1 MPRIHALLVGIN
13 EYTAVGALHGCVA
26 DITAVEALLRARIP
40 ADTLEMKVLRDAEAT
55 RAAIIDG
62 FRTHLARATAD
73 DVALFYFC
81 GHGSEEKCPP
91 EWLLLEP
98 SGRNQTILP
107 VDARVGETFDL
118 ADKEMSALI
127 HDVAKSGAQ
136 VVTLFD
142 SCHSGGVT
150 RNIDDD
156 DEDSRAGVARMTA
169 ATKGRAR
176 TLADYLELAREM
188 YDPARIADSGPP
200 EPSHIAIAACQH
212 DETAKEFPKHPTPR
226 RGAFTLAFEEAVK
239 ALGPSATY
247 TDLVTAIRTKVR
259 DRAEDQLP
267 NLSVTGSASGST
279 LFLAGHAGRRD
290 LTITADAKG
299 VWWLSMGAV
308 DGMPTPSAGQL
319 TEIAIYER
327 GAFDAGGAAAQPIGQ
342 ATVDQVLEDRAS
354 LRLAASAAPLDSAKS
369 YIGTITRLSSL
380 PLHVIV
386 DGDDAIAVVTLR
398 EALGRSAVWY
408 AVVESAGPAVPT
420 VTVRVA
426 NGSATILDVAGMP
439 MQNLAFKVHAVDA
452 TADAAARDQAARA
465 MTASANA
472 FVDACTHL
480 GTWFGTRDRTPLAS
494 TLNGAVTIELVPAA
508 AKEAGIPVDRPA
520 HLATDGAVALKY
532 SGAEPPWVQFRLRNT
547 AAVRL
552 YVALVNLTDSYG
564 CSVMFEDWIPAGA
577 TAFAYAGAP
586 KRLRI
591 PDWRGPAVSSATDWL
606 KVFASK
612 GQFAGAQLKLASLL
626 APATREVD
634 EEDDEP
640 PTDSS
645 FWGTTTLRV
654 ETRR

>member
-26 DITAVEALLRARIP
+26 DITAVEALLRERIP

-62 FRTHLARATAD
+62 FRTHLAKATAD

-98 SGRNQTILP
+98 SGRNQTLVP

-118 ADKEMSALI
+118 ADKELCALI
-127 HDVAKSGAQ
+127 HGVAQSGAQ

-150 RNIDDD
+150 RNIGDDTD
-156 DEDSRAGVARMTA
+156 AHTGVARMTA

-176 TLADYLELAREM
+176 TLADYLDAARDM
-188 YDPARIADSGPP
+188 YDPARIAASGPP

-212 DETAKEFPKHPTPR
+212 DQTAKEFPKFPTPR

-247 TDLVTAIRTKVR
+247 VDIVTAIRTKVR
-259 DRAEDQLP
+259 DRADDQLP
-267 NLSVTGSASGST
+267 NLSVTGGASGAT
-279 LFLAGHAGRRD
+279 LFLAGQAGRPD
-290 LTITADAKG
+290 LTITADDTG

-308 DGMPTPSAGQL
+308 DGMPTPSTGQL
-319 TEIAIYER
+319 TEIAIYQR
-327 GAFDAGGAAAQPIGQ
+327 GAFDAGRSAAQPIGQ
-342 ATVDQVLEDRAS
+342 ATIDQVLEDRS
-354 LRLAASAAPLDSAKS
+354 SVRLAAGSTPLDTATS
-369 YIGTITRLSSL
+369 YIGAVTRLSSL
-380 PLHVIV
+380 PLHVII
-386 DGDDAIAVVTLR
+386 DGDDPVAVARLR
-398 EALGRSAVWY
+398 EVLGRSAVWY
-408 AVVESAGPAVPT
+408 AVVESAGTTVPT

-426 NGSATILDVAGMP
+426 NSAITILDVAGMP
-439 MQNLAFKVHAVDA
+439 MQNLRFKVHAA
-452 TADAAARDQAARA
+452 EQTAGPEGMQQSAAA
-465 MTASANA
+465 MTASAEA
-472 FVDACTHL
+472 VADACTHL
-480 GTWFGTRDRTPLAS
+480 GTWFGNRDRTPLGS
-494 TLNGAVTIELVPAA
+494 TLNGAITIELVPAT
-508 AKEAGIPVDRPA
+508 AKEAGIPLDRPA
-520 HLATDGAVALKY
+520 LPATSGAVTLQY
-532 SGAEPPWVQFRLRNT
+532 SGDQAPWVQFRLRNT
-547 AAVRL
+547 SSVRL
-552 YVALVNLTDSYG
+552 YVALVDLTDSYG

-606 KVFASK
+606 KIFASK
-612 GQFAGAQLKLASLL
+612 GQFAAAQLKLPSLL
-626 APATREVD
+626 APATREVE
-634 EEDDEP
+634 EEDDVP